1 MEKEL
6 IGLSWILGFNPRM
19 TGREGGREKIWLI
32 FDPTGS
38 PLERGEGNKEDPL
51 TFRLALNEG

>member
-1 MEKEL
+1 ML
-6 IGLSWILGFNPRM
+6 FS
-19 TGREGGREKIWLI
+19 GGENEAAL

-38 PLERGEGNKEDPL
+38 PFERGESNKEDPL